1 MRKSQ
6 KHFMLIN
13 ADDIEIT
20 ELPSELLILR
30 TMFEFLESVL
40 FGDIVEKLKTISV
53 QERVIINKVITIKT
67 ILLTTGAASAT
78 SERSLTL
85 GKTS

>member
-1 MRKSQ
+1 
-6 KHFMLIN
+6 MLIN

-30 TMFEFLESVL
+30 TIFEFLESVL
-40 FGDIVEKLKTISV
+40 FGDIVEKLKTISA
-53 QERVIINKVITIKT
+53 QERVIINKVITIIT

-85 GKTS
+85 GKRS

>member
-1 MRKSQ
+1 
-6 KHFMLIN
+6 MLIN

-40 FGDIVEKLKTISV
+40 FGDIVEKLKTISA
-53 QERVIINKVITIKT
+53 QERVIINKVITIIT

>member
-1 MRKSQ
+1 
-6 KHFMLIN
+6 MLIN

-40 FGDIVEKLKTISV
+40 FGDIVEKLKTISA
-53 QERVIINKVITIKT
+53 QERVIINKVITIIT

-85 GKTS
+85 GKRS

>member
-1 MRKSQ
+1 
-6 KHFMLIN
+6 MLIN

-40 FGDIVEKLKTISV
+40 FGDIVEKLKTISA
-53 QERVIINKVITIKT
+53 QERVIINKVITIIT
-67 ILLTTGAASAT
+67 ILLTAGAASAT

>member
-1 MRKSQ
+1 
-6 KHFMLIN
+6 MLIN

-20 ELPSELLILR
+20 GLPSELLILR

-40 FGDIVEKLKTISV
+40 FGDIVEKLKTISA
-53 QERVIINKVITIKT
+53 QERVIINKVITIIT

>member
-1 MRKSQ
+1 
-6 KHFMLIN
+6 MLIN

-40 FGDIVEKLKTISV
+40 FGDIVEKLKTISA
-53 QERVIINKVITIKT
+53 QERVIINKVIAIIT

-78 SERSLTL
+78 SESSLTL

>member
-1 MRKSQ
+1 
-6 KHFMLIN
+6 MLIN

-20 ELPSELLILR
+20 KLPSELLILR

-40 FGDIVEKLKTISV
+40 FGDIVEKLKTISA
-53 QERVIINKVITIKT
+53 QERVIINKVITIIT